1 MTPSANQPSASN
13 ATPIDNLDDPR
24 LAHYRALKDRDVA
37 RDGGRFIAE
46 GEMVVRRLLDSAF
59 ATESVLLS
67 QRRVAEIAPIIPDR
81 VAVYVLS
88 DSLIEQVIGFQFH
101 SGVMAV
107 GVRGKKLSLDDLPR
121 HANALRLMICPEI
134 ANTENLGGLIRIAAA
149 FGMDAMILGPRSC
162 DPFFRQAVRVSMG
175 TVFKLPIVQSKDL
188 LRDLDRLQSEWHVQL
203 IATVLHD
210 EAAESL
216 AEAEPPARFA
226 LLFGNE
232 AQGLSEEV
240 IQRCDRRVTI
250 PMRLG
255 TDSLNVM
262 VAAGIFLFHFTGSEI

>member
-1 MTPSANQPSASN
+1 MANVI
-13 ATPIDNLDDPR
+13 PIENLNDPR
-24 LAHYRALKDRDVA
+24 LGPYRALKDRDVA
-37 RDGGRFIAE
+37 RKGGRFIAE
-46 GEMVVRRLLDSAF
+46 GEMVVRRLLESAF

-67 QRRVAEIAPIIPDR
+67 QRRVAEMAPIVPDG
-81 VAVYVLS
+81 VSVYVLS
-88 DSLIEQVIGFQFH
+88 DSLIEQVVGFRFH

-107 GVRGKKLSLDDLPR
+107 GLRGRKLSLDDLPR
-121 HANALRLMICPEI
+121 DAQAMRIMVCPEI

-175 TVFKLPIVQSKDL
+175 NVFKLRIVQSEDL
-188 LRDLDRLQSEWHVQL
+188 LHDLDRLRNEWKISL

-210 EAAESL
+210 DAAESL
-216 AEAEPPARFA
+216 AEVKPPARFA

-262 VAAGIFLFHFTGSEI
+262 VAAGIFLFHFTRSEI